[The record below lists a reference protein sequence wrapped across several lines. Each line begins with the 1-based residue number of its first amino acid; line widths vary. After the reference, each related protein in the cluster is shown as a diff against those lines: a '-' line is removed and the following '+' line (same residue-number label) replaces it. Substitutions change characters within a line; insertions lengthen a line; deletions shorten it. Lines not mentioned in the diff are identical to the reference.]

1 MWGVIPSSMGVE
13 NVVYGL
19 IAGIAFVLLGF
30 AWRPREGG
38 RPTTNDERTEML
50 GLVLAAWF
58 FILVLQFAGAG
69 APFALVTTVA
79 GGVLLLYLLGRRI
92 IRRSHP

>member
-1 MWGVIPSSMGVE
+1 MGVE

-38 RPTTNDERTEML
+38 RPTTNDERIEML
-50 GLVLAAWF
+50 LWVLAAWF
-58 FILVLQFAGAG
+58 CIVVLQFAGAG
-69 APFALVTTVA
+69 APFALVTSVA
-79 GGVLLLYLLGRRI
+79 GGVLLLYLVGRRL